1 MADQKPLK
9 VNASGDP
16 SQFAT
21 GDTIPLASGG
31 TGQAAADAA
40 ALRTALSIQTQDAA
54 LDELAALTLTKG
66 DILVHD
72 GTNLNKLDIGSN
84 GQVVGYNSATATGL
98 EPVDILAAAEAKFTA
113 TNDNAGT
120 VNMGQPVYFKSDG
133 DFDLAR
139 ANAETTCRSIGFVQD
154 STIAAAANGEV
165 QLDGV
170 ITLASTAAW
179 DAITGG
185 SGGLTPGA
193 MYYVSTA
200 TAGLLQSTVPTGA
213 GNYICPVLLGLSD
226 TTGQI
231 LNRPRIALT

>member
-1 MADQKPLK
+1 MADVKPLK
-9 VNASGDP
+9 VGATGEH
-16 SQFAT
+16 SQFGT

-54 LDELAALTLTKG
+54 LDEIAALTLTKG

-72 GTNLNKLDIGSN
+72 GTNLNKLDPGTN
-84 GQVVGYNSATATGL
+84 GQVLAAASGEATGL
-98 EPVDILAAAEAKFTA
+98 DWIDVVTAAEAKHTA
-113 TNDNAGT
+113 TNDNGSTA
-120 VNMGQPVYFKSDG
+120 NMGQPVYIKSDG
-133 DFDLAR
+133 DFDLAL
-139 ANAETTCRSIGFVQD
+139 ANAEGTCRSVGFVQD
-154 STIAAAANGEV
+154 ATIAAAADGEV

-170 ITLASTAAW
+170 ITLGSTADW

-193 MYYVSTA
+193 IYYVSTA
-200 TAGLLQSTVPTGA
+200 TAGLLQSTVPSGA
-213 GNYICPVLLGLSD
+213 GNYICPVLLGLSA
-226 TTGQI
+226 TAGQI